1 MKKEEIKITK
11 EEVSTLGIFLEDKGI
26 KMGKATVIY
35 QTAVE
40 IGNSSIISWDV
51 EKLTVKQLKTLI
63 SILNLLITSN
73 HKLILGV

>member
-11 EEVSTLGIFLEDKGI
+11 EELSILGIFLEDKGI

>member
-11 EEVSTLGIFLEDKGI
+11 EELSTLGIFLEDKGI
-26 KMGKATVIY
+26 KMGKATAVY

-40 IGNSSIISWDV
+40 IGNSSIISWNV
-51 EKLTVKQLKTLI
+51 EKPTIKQLKTLI

>member
-11 EEVSTLGIFLEDKGI
+11 EELSTLGIFLEDKGI
-26 KMGKATVIY
+26 KMGKATAVY

-40 IGNSSIISWDV
+40 IGNSSIISWNV
-51 EKLTVKQLKTLI
+51 EKPTIKQLKILI

>member
-11 EEVSTLGIFLEDKGI
+11 EELSTLGIFLEDKGVR
-26 KMGKATVIY
+26 MGKATAVY

-40 IGNSSIISWDV
+40 IGNNSIISWNV
-51 EKLTVKQLKTLI
+51 EKSTIKQLKILI

>member
-11 EEVSTLGIFLEDKGI
+11 EELSTLGIFLEDKGI
-26 KMGKATVIY
+26 KMGKATAVY

-40 IGNSSIISWDV
+40 IGNSSIISWNV
-51 EKLTVKQLKTLI
+51 EKPTIKQLKILI

-73 HKLILGV
+73 HKLILGA

>member
-26 KMGKATVIY
+26 KMGKATAVY

-40 IGNSSIISWDV
+40 IGNSSIISWNV
-51 EKLTVKQLKTLI
+51 EKSTIKQLKILI

-73 HKLILGV
+73 HKLILGA

>member
-11 EEVSTLGIFLEDKGI
+11 EELSTLGIFLEDKGI
-26 KMGKATVIY
+26 KMGKATAVY
-35 QTAVE
+35 QTVVE
-40 IGNSSIISWDV
+40 IGNSSIISWNV
-51 EKLTVKQLKTLI
+51 KKSTVKQLKTLI

>member
-11 EEVSTLGIFLEDKGI
+11 EELSTLGIFLEDKGV
-26 KMGKATVIY
+26 KMGKATAVY

>member
-11 EEVSTLGIFLEDKGI
+11 EELSTLGIFLEDKGI
-26 KMGKATVIY
+26 KMGKATAVY

-40 IGNSSIISWDV
+40 IGNSSIISWNV
-51 EKLTVKQLKTLI
+51 EKSTIKQLKILI

-73 HKLILGV
+73 HKLILGA